1 MELIINKQ
9 KVFIATGGKDF
20 DANKPALVM
29 LHGAGMDHTV
39 WSMQARYF
47 AHHGFSVIN
56 PDLPGHGRSDGPPP
70 PVYSG
75 IYELGSGI
83 NIRTRGS

>member
-1 MELIINKQ
+1 MINKQ

-56 PDLPGHGRSDGPPP
+56 PDSVSYTHLTLPTNRE
-70 PVYSG
+70 V
-75 IYELGSGI
+75 
-83 NIRTRGS
+83 